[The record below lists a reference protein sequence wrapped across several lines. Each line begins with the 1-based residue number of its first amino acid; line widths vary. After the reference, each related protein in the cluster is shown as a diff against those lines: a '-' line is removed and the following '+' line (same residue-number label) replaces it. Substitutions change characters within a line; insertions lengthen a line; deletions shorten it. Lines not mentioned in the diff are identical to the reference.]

1 MKCLVKIYDT
11 EQINNLI
18 SILSFRPRKV
28 IFLYDNRC
36 TKVENLSD
44 IESAC
49 VECVEDISFEFVS
62 IDTQSLDDIKS
73 KCKRIIRYN
82 KECVFDITGGEE
94 LTPIGVYLSCI
105 NGFIP
110 VFKLDIDLKKLVNVY
125 GCSEISDEFV
135 VPDLNLETIMLSK
148 GAQLSSCLHPTPED
162 TQFEFLLSFCQV
174 VFSNINSWKELCSY
188 VQNGTKSL
196 DPEHKSL
203 NFNYPRNSKE
213 PKLKLSDESGQLL
226 VHAQKFKLIRNLE
239 LSENSV
245 KFIFN
250 NANIKR
256 YLTDFGSWLELY
268 CYITLK
274 ESGLFKDVKMSVRI
288 EWNAEK
294 DRRNEVVNE
303 VDITFFSG
311 ITPVFVSC
319 KLSDPTAE
327 ALQELSIYPSYFGG
341 KRSKCILVT
350 TGNVRVDKPR
360 VVLRAKEMGIHII
373 DKRDIGSGRFLE
385 KMRQILGLD
394 KKAEKGK
401 NSQEPSHKNSSGR
414 QTNIGCGT

>member
-18 SILSFRPRKV
+18 SILSFKPRKV
-28 IFLYDNRC
+28 IFLYDNRY
-36 TKVENLSD
+36 TKVENLND
-44 IESAC
+44 IERAC
-49 VECVEDISFEFVS
+49 VERIENISFEFVS

-94 LTPIGVYLSCI
+94 LAPIGVYLSCI

-110 VFKLDIDLKKLVNVY
+110 MFKLDIDLKKFVNVY
-125 GCSEISDEFV
+125 GCNEISDEFV
-135 VPDLNLETIMLSK
+135 MPSLNLETIMLSK

-162 TQFEFLLSFCQV
+162 AQFRFLLAFCHT
-174 VFSNINSWKELCSY
+174 VFNNITPWKELCTY
-188 VQNGTKSL
+188 IQNGTKSL

-203 NFNYPRNSKE
+203 NFNYPRNPKND
-213 PKLKLSDESGQLL
+213 KLKLSDQSAQLL
-226 VHAQKFKLIRNLE
+226 ICAQRFKLIRDLE
-239 LSENSV
+239 LSDSNV

-250 NANIKR
+250 SANIKR

-288 EWNAEK
+288 EWNTEK
-294 DRRNEVVNE
+294 DKRNEVVNE
-303 VDITFFSG
+303 VDVTFFSG

-341 KRSKCILVT
+341 KRSKCVLVT
-350 TGNVRVDKPR
+350 TGNVQADKPR
-360 VVLRAKEMGIHII
+360 VALRAREMGIHII
-373 DKRDIGSGRFLE
+373 DKKDIGSDKFLE
-385 KMRQILGLD
+385 KMKQIL
-394 KKAEKGK
+394 KFK
-401 NSQEPSHKNSSGR
+401 
-414 QTNIGCGT
+414 